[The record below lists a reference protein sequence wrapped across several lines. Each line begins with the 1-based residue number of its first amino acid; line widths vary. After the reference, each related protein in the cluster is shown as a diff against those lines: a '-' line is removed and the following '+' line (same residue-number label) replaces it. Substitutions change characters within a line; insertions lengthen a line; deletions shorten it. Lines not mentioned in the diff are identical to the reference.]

1 MGATAT
7 ATLKSVIRVRRPG
20 RVARG
25 LFLRVRVLLIVA
37 VLSCLVAF
45 FSLSPCARYRH
56 CSVSFF
62 YCRYCTSAVLFFIY
76 LLHNNA
82 EVSYYFNLANPVQD
96 WYCCAGSSSVVK
108 GAMEGREGNLC
119 LPSHVFR

>member
-7 ATLKSVIRVRRPG
+7 ATLKSVIRVRRPE

-45 FSLSPCARYRH
+45 F
-56 CSVSFF
+56 
-62 YCRYCTSAVLFFIY
+62 FI
-76 LLHNNA
+76 
-82 EVSYYFNLANPVQD
+82 
-96 WYCCAGSSSVVK
+96 
-108 GAMEGREGNLC
+108 
-119 LPSHVFR
+119 